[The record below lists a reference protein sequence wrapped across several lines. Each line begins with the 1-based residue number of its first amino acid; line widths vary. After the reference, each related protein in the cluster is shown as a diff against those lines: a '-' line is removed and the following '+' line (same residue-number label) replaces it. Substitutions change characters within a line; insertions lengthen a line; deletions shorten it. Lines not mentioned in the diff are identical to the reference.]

1 MNEITI
7 LIKELQAE
15 VAGLRDR
22 MHRLEKCWLPHEDTI
37 TFIDLQES
45 DDAIE
50 NKIKIKES

>member
-7 LIKELQAE
+7 LIKDLQAE

-22 MHRLEKCWLPHEDTI
+22 MDRLEKCWLPHEDTI

-50 NKIKIKES
+50 KYVYGT